1 MNPLPSSIDYPVFR
15 VTSRLGRKLAL
26 VLSVGTF
33 GANATEC
40 VTPVVREA
48 IERAQADTCS
58 ETLFGFY
65 LRDGTGGQT
74 VRRVRHIVS
83 KALEHNPAVLWIR
96 ADSEAYAR
104 AALAVIRSDYHTA
117 VVSDPDSSHH
127 QDAP

>member
-1 MNPLPSSIDYPVFR
+1 MNSLAAAIDYPVFR
-15 VTSRLGRKLAL
+15 VTSRQGRKLAL
-26 VLSVGTF
+26 VVSVGTF
-33 GANATEC
+33 GANASEC
-40 VTPVVREA
+40 ATPIVLDA

-65 LRDGTGGQT
+65 LRDGTGMQT

-83 KALEHNPAVLWIR
+83 KALEHDPAVLWIR

-104 AALAVIRSDYHTA
+104 AALAVIRSDYHTD
-117 VVSDPDSSHH
+117 VVASDASPFH